1 MIRGLLIPLAIVALF
16 FFGAVTLMATA
27 PELSPDTPE
36 PIAVAVRVQEV
47 IPKNVRLKVHSQ
59 GTVMPSTETQLIPE
73 VAGRVTWMSPALVSG
88 GSFKQGDVLIRIE
101 PQDYQNVSER
111 ARASLVRAEAE
122 REHAQFEHQRMAS
135 LAERQLVS
143 SSQLENALR
152 ALRVA
157 DAALVDAQ
165 VSFNQARQDLGRTE
179 VRAPFAGLVRSES
192 VDLGQLVGRG
202 ASVATIYANDQVEV
216 RLPISDRQLAYLD
229 LPLGQQGA
237 ISPLLQPRVS
247 LTAEYAGQNI
257 EWLGKVVRTEAAI
270 DTSSRMVYL
279 VAQVDTDAQQTPL
292 NVGLFVEAEINGRN
306 AKDIVV
312 VPRTAMRND
321 NQVLVVDES
330 NRLQFRDIDPLRL
343 YQDSMLI
350 QNGLLEGELV
360 CISPI
365 QTAINGMAVTP
376 LFDPSSDR
384 AAALESSR
392 QDSVEPNE
400 ALETIEVTAEKQ
412 S

>member
-1 MIRGLLIPLAIVALF
+1 MIRGLLVPVAIVALF
-16 FFGAVTLMATA
+16 IFGAMTLMATA
-27 PELSPDTPE
+27 PELTPDTPE

-47 IPKNVRLKVHSQ
+47 NPQDVQLKVHSQ
-59 GTVMPSTETQLIPE
+59 GSVMPSTETQLIPE

-88 GSFKQGDVLIRIE
+88 GAFKKGDVLVRIE
-101 PQDYQNVSER
+101 PQDYRNVRDR

-122 REHAQFEHQRMAS
+122 QEHAKFEHQRMVS

-143 SSQLENALR
+143 SSELENALR

-157 DAALVDAQ
+157 DAALADAQ
-165 VSFNQARQDLGRTE
+165 VNFSQARQDLGRTE
-179 VRAPFAGLVRSES
+179 VRAPFTGLVRSES

-202 ASVATIYANDQVEV
+202 AAVATIYANDQVEV

-237 ISPLLQPRVS
+237 IDPLRQPSVV
-247 LTAEYAGQNI
+247 LTAEYAGQDI

-279 VAQVDTDAQQTPL
+279 VAQVDADSQETPL
-292 NVGLFVEAEINGRN
+292 NVGLFVEAEINGRR
-306 AKDIVV
+306 AEDIVV

-330 NRLQFRDIDPLRL
+330 NRLRFRDIDPLRL

-350 QNGLLEGELV
+350 ENGLIAGELI

-365 QTAINGMAVTP
+365 QTAIDGMSVTP
-376 LFDPSSDR
+376 LFDPAADR
-384 AAALESSR
+384 AAAV
-392 QDSVEPNE
+392 DDKE
-400 ALETIEVTAEKQ
+400 AEAVVPAQPLETIEIAREKQ